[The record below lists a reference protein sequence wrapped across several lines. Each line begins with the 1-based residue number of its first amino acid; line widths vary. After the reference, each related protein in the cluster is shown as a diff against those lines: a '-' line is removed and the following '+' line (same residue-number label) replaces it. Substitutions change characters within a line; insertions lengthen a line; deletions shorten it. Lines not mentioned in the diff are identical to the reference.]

1 MAQINYIKLGSEIGI
16 HSQTAGCLF
25 WLKGMGVP
33 VPAIPSFCPAFLSF
47 AFCLSGQ
54 KDHHPTGYKP

>member
-47 AFCLSGQ
+47 AL
-54 KDHHPTGYKP
+54 